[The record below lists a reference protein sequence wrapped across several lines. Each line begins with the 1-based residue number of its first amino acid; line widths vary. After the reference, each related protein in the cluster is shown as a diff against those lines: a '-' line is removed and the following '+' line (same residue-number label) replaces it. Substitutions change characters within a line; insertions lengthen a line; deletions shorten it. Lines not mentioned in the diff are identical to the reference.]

1 MFWIPL
7 IILLVIVLVFGII
20 GLVIDYWVHR

>member
-7 IILLVIVLVFGII
+7 IILLVLVLVYGII